1 MIKSGIVFLREL
13 IIDFMINKIV
23 IPAGG
28 LGTRLLPVTKEI
40 PKEMMPLFLHGKNG
54 EIIVKPLIQIIYEKF
69 FKFGLREYCI
79 IVGKQK
85 RTIEDHFKL
94 NQEFLKNFNKNSNF
108 RTDLEKFYSMLN
120 KSKISWVNQ
129 PNPKGFGDAV
139 KHAGLFV
146 GNDDF
151 LVTAGDTLLPTGDKI
166 IKKLMNSKL
175 QGENDAII
183 LLKKVSNPK
192 RFGVAVVKK
201 EKNRMK
207 VINVEEKPKKPKS
220 NLSIVALYRFRP
232 SIIKALNEIKP
243 KKTELQL
250 TSGIQKLID
259 WGGNVSAIIL
269 DDKDEVI
276 DIGTGESY
284 LNTITKFKAI

>member
-1 MIKSGIVFLREL
+1 MIK
-13 IIDFMINKIV
+13 KIV

-28 LGTRLLPVTKEI
+28 LGTRLLPITKVI

-54 EIIVKPLIQIIYEKF
+54 EIIVKPLIQIIYEKN

-85 RTIEDHFKL
+85 RTIKDHFTP
-94 NQEFLKNFNKNSNF
+94 NQKFLKNFHKNTRF
-108 RTDLEKFYSMLN
+108 RTDLEKFHSMLN
-120 KSKISWVNQ
+120 KSKIFWVNQ
-129 PNPKGFGDAV
+129 PNPRGFGDAV
-139 KHAGLFV
+139 KHAGSFV

-166 IKKLMNSKL
+166 IKKLLNSKL

-192 RFGVAVVKK
+192 RFGVAVIKK
-201 EKNRMK
+201 EKHKIK

-232 SIIKALNEIKP
+232 SIIKALNQIKP
-243 KKTELQL
+243 DKTELQL

-269 DDKDEVI
+269 DEKDQVI
-276 DIGTGESY
+276 DIGTAESY
-284 LNTITKFKAI
+284 LETIIRYKAI

>member
-1 MIKSGIVFLREL
+1 MIQ
-13 IIDFMINKIV
+13 KIV

-28 LGTRLLPVTKEI
+28 LGTRLLPVTKEM

-69 FKFGLREYCI
+69 FRFGLREYCV

-85 RTIEDHFKL
+85 RTIEDHFKP
-94 NQEFLKNFNKNSNF
+94 NQEFLNNFHKNTSF

-129 PNPKGFGDAV
+129 PKPRGFGDAV
-139 KHAGLFV
+139 KRAKSFV

-175 QGENDAII
+175 QGENDATI
-183 LLKKVSNPK
+183 LLKKVSNAK
-192 RFGVAVVKK
+192 RFGVAVVDK
-201 EKNRMK
+201 EKNRIR

-232 SIIKALNEIKP
+232 SIIKALNEMKP

>member
-1 MIKSGIVFLREL
+1 L
-13 IIDFMINKIV
+13 IQKIV

-28 LGTRLLPVTKEI
+28 LGTRLLPVTKEM

-69 FKFGLREYCI
+69 FRFGLREYCV

-85 RTIEDHFKL
+85 RTIEDHFKP
-94 NQEFLKNFNKNSNF
+94 NQEFLNNFHKNTSF

-129 PNPKGFGDAV
+129 PKPRGFGDAV
-139 KHAGLFV
+139 KRAKSFV

-175 QGENDAII
+175 QGENDATI
-183 LLKKVSNPK
+183 LLKKVSNAK
-192 RFGVAVVKK
+192 RFGVAVVDK
-201 EKNRMK
+201 EKNRIR

-259 WGGNVSAIIL
+259 WGGNVSAIVL

-284 LNTITKFKAI
+284 LNTIIKFKAI

>member
-1 MIKSGIVFLREL
+1 
-13 IIDFMINKIV
+13 MINKIV

-28 LGTRLLPVTKEI
+28 LGTRLLPITKVM
-40 PKEMMPLFLHGKNG
+40 PKEMMPLFLHDKNG

-69 FKFGLREYCI
+69 FKFGLREYCV

-85 RTIEDHFKL
+85 RTIKDHFTP
-94 NQEFLKNFNKNSNF
+94 NQKFLRNFHKNTRF
-108 RTDLEKFYSMLN
+108 RTDLEKFHSMLN
-120 KSKISWVNQ
+120 KSKIFWVNQ
-129 PNPKGFGDAV
+129 PNPSGFGDAV
-139 KHAGLFV
+139 KHAGSFV

-166 IKKLMNSKL
+166 IKKLLNSKL

-192 RFGVAVVKK
+192 RFGVAVIK
-201 EKNRMK
+201 EEKHKMK

-243 KKTELQL
+243 NKTELQL

-269 DDKDEVI
+269 DEKDQVI
-276 DIGTGESY
+276 DIGTADSY
-284 LNTITKFKAI
+284 LETIIRYKTI

>member
-1 MIKSGIVFLREL
+1 
-13 IIDFMINKIV
+13 
-23 IPAGG
+23 
-28 LGTRLLPVTKEI
+28 
-40 PKEMMPLFLHGKNG
+40 MMPLFLHGKNG

-69 FKFGLREYCI
+69 FKFGLREYCV

-85 RTIEDHFKL
+85 RTIKDHFTP
-94 NQEFLKNFNKNSNF
+94 NQEFLRNFHKNTRF

-120 KSKISWVNQ
+120 ESKIFWVNQ
-129 PNPKGFGDAV
+129 PNPRGFGDAV
-139 KHAGLFV
+139 KHAGSFV

-166 IKKLMNSKL
+166 IKKLLNSKL

-192 RFGVAVVKK
+192 RFGVAVIK
-201 EKNRMK
+201 EEKHKIK

-243 KKTELQL
+243 NKTELQL

-269 DDKDEVI
+269 DEKDQVI
-276 DIGTGESY
+276 DIGTADSY
-284 LNTITKFKAI
+284 LETIIRYKAI

>member
-1 MIKSGIVFLREL
+1 
-13 IIDFMINKIV
+13 MINKIV

-28 LGTRLLPVTKEI
+28 LGTRLLPITKVM

-54 EIIVKPLIQIIYEKF
+54 QIIVKPLIQIIYEKF
-69 FKFGLREYCI
+69 FKFGLREYCV

-85 RTIEDHFKL
+85 RTIKDHFTP
-94 NQEFLKNFNKNSNF
+94 NQEFLRNFHKNTRF
-108 RTDLEKFYSMLN
+108 RTDLEKFHSMLN
-120 KSKISWVNQ
+120 KSKIFWVNQ
-129 PNPKGFGDAV
+129 PNPRGFGDAV
-139 KHAGLFV
+139 KHAGSFV

-166 IKKLMNSKL
+166 IKKLLNSKL
-175 QGENDAII
+175 QGKNDAII

-192 RFGVAVVKK
+192 RFGVAVIK
-201 EKNRMK
+201 EEKHKIK

-243 KKTELQL
+243 NKTELQL

-269 DDKDEVI
+269 DEKDQVI
-276 DIGTGESY
+276 DIGTADSY
-284 LNTITKFKAI
+284 LETIIRYKTI

>member
-1 MIKSGIVFLREL
+1 MIK
-13 IIDFMINKIV
+13 KIV

-28 LGTRLLPVTKEI
+28 LGTRLLPITKVM
-40 PKEMMPLFLHGKNG
+40 PKEMMPLFLHDKNG
-54 EIIVKPLIQIIYEKF
+54 ETIVKPLIQIIYEKN
-69 FKFGLREYCI
+69 FKLGLREYCI

-85 RTIEDHFKL
+85 RTIKDHFTP
-94 NQEFLKNFNKNSNF
+94 NQKFLKNFHKNTRF
-108 RTDLEKFYSMLN
+108 RTDLEKFHSMLN
-120 KSKISWVNQ
+120 KSKIFWVNQ
-129 PNPKGFGDAV
+129 PNPRGFGDAV
-139 KHAGLFV
+139 KHAGSFV

-166 IKKLMNSKL
+166 IKKLLNSKL

-192 RFGVAVVKK
+192 RFGVAVIK
-201 EKNRMK
+201 EEKHKMK

-243 KKTELQL
+243 NKTELQL

-269 DDKDEVI
+269 DEKDQVI
-276 DIGTGESY
+276 DIGTADSY
-284 LNTITKFKAI
+284 LETIIRYKAI

>member
-1 MIKSGIVFLREL
+1 
-13 IIDFMINKIV
+13 MINKIV

-28 LGTRLLPVTKEI
+28 LGTRLLPITKVM

-54 EIIVKPLIQIIYEKF
+54 EIIVKPLIQIIYEKN

-85 RTIEDHFKL
+85 RTIKDHFTP
-94 NQEFLKNFNKNSNF
+94 NQEFLRNFHKNTRF
-108 RTDLEKFYSMLN
+108 RTDLEKFHSMLN
-120 KSKISWVNQ
+120 KSKIFWVNQ
-129 PNPKGFGDAV
+129 PNPRGFGDAV
-139 KHAGLFV
+139 KHAGSFV

-166 IKKLMNSKL
+166 IKKLLNSKL

-192 RFGVAVVKK
+192 RFGVAVIK
-201 EKNRMK
+201 EEKHKIK

-243 KKTELQL
+243 NKTELQL

-269 DDKDEVI
+269 DEKDQVI
-276 DIGTGESY
+276 DIGTADSY
-284 LNTITKFKAI
+284 LETIIRYKTI